1 MRLRFWGTRANIIER
16 SAWHPFHSALEIETG
31 QNSILIDCGA
41 DWRQGLPCS
50 PSALLLTHAH
60 DDHVDGLRAGTDLPV
75 YATAVTQQVV
85 APWLSQKV
93 RRLEIGVPLA
103 LAGLEIV
110 PVKLQHSLR
119 APAVGLR
126 INADGRTLF
135 YAPDVA
141 FLLRGCEDLADV
153 DLYIGDGTSV
163 FEPLTRWEGSHLLGH
178 ASIPTQIFWCALA
191 GVKQAV
197 FTHCGKELVD
207 DEKDRLQNAII
218 EIGRQRGVQVDIAHH
233 GQALWLE

>member
-1 MRLRFWGTRANIIER
+1 MKLRFWGTRANITECSER
-16 SAWHPFHSALEIETG
+16 HPFHSALEIATEQG
-31 QNSILIDCGA
+31 SVLIDCGA

-50 PSALLLTHAH
+50 PAALLLTHAH
-60 DDHVDGLRAGTDLPV
+60 DDHVDGLRTGTSLPV

-85 APWLSQKV
+85 APWLSQEV
-93 RRLEIGVPLA
+93 RRLAIGVPLNV
-103 LAGLEIV
+103 AGLRIIPIE
-110 PVKLQHSLR
+110 LQHSLR

-141 FLLRGCEDLADV
+141 FFLCGCEDLADV

-191 GVKQAV
+191 GVKQAI
-197 FTHCGKELVD
+197 FTHCGKELVYDRD
-207 DEKDRLQNAII
+207 DSLRNELIR
-218 EIGRQRGVQVDIAHH
+218 IGRQRGVQVDIARH
-233 GQALWLE
+233 GQALLLE

>member
-1 MRLRFWGTRANIIER
+1 MRLRFWGTRANITER
-16 SAWHPFHSALEIETG
+16 SERHPFHSALEIATG
-31 QNSILIDCGA
+31 QGSILIDCGA

-60 DDHVDGLRAGTDLPV
+60 DDHVDGLRDGANLPI
-75 YATAVTQQVV
+75 YATTVTQQIV
-85 APWLSQKV
+85 APWLTQEV
-93 RRLEIGVPLA
+93 GRLEIGVPLD
-103 LAGLEIV
+103 LAGLRIV
-110 PVKLQHSLR
+110 PVELQHSLR
-119 APAVGLR
+119 APAIGLR
-126 INADGRTLF
+126 INAEGRTLF

-178 ASIPTQIFWCALA
+178 ASIPTQIFWCSLA

-207 DEKDRLQNAII
+207 DEDNRLRNAII
-218 EIGRQRGVQVDIAHH
+218 EIGRQRGVLIDIAHH
-233 GQALWLE
+233 GRTLLLE